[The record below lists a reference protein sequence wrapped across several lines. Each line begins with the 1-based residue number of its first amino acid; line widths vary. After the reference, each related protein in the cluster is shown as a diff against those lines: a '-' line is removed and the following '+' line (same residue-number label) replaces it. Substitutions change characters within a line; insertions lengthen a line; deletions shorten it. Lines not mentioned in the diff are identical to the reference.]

1 MNEVTNKYL
10 LTGDKFLPE
19 THLREPEFPYSAC

>member
-1 MNEVTNKYL
+1 MNEVTNKYF

-19 THLREPEFPYSAC
+19 THLREPEFTYSAC